1 MSRKNVLK
9 YSGGF
14 IAWVIGSGFATGQE
28 MLQFYTSYSL
38 YSIGI
43 IAINLVLFVY
53 IGPHLLV
60 TGYDHKDVKD
70 FNQYE
75 YFCGK
80 TLGSILKEV
89 VPIIIFAI
97 MVILISGAGATLEE
111 YYGLNHYVGAAIM
124 AGLILAAYLFGF
136 DRLVSIIAVIGPIII
151 VFTVLVGVIT
161 LAKDYSN
168 LQELPKYYEMLEDR
182 QSTRFWWFS
191 GLLYASY
198 NIFCGSTYYCSLGA
212 SANVREEAK
221 WGAILGSV
229 ALIVAISIMNF
240 AMLANAGEIVNLS
253 IPTLFLASRIS
264 RIFGEV
270 FSLVLLAGI
279 FSSSSP
285 MMWTVCNRFVK
296 EGTNKAKVFAVI
308 VAAVAFLCGLLP
320 FAQLVNKIYPY
331 LGYIGIAYLV
341 CVIYD
346 KIKSRI

>member
-1 MSRKNVLK
+1 MSTKNVLK
-9 YSGGF
+9 YSGAF

-28 MLQFYTSYSL
+28 MFQFYSSYGL

-43 IAINLVLFVY
+43 IVINLILFVY

-60 TGYDHKDVKD
+60 TGYDNREIKD

-80 TLGSILKEV
+80 VFGRILKEV

-136 DRLVSIIAVIGPIII
+136 NRLVSIIAVIGPVII

-161 LAKDYSN
+161 LLKDYNN
-168 LQELPKYYEMLEDR
+168 LDELPKYYEALETR
-182 QSTRFWWFS
+182 QPARFWWFS
-191 GLLYASY
+191 GILYASY

-212 SANVREEAK
+212 SAEVRDEAK
-221 WGAILGSV
+221 WGAIIGSV
-229 ALIVAISIMNF
+229 ALILAISVMNF
-240 AMLANAGEIVNLS
+240 AMLANAGDIISLS
-253 IPTLFLASRIS
+253 IPTLFLANGIS
-264 RIFGEV
+264 RIFGEI
-270 FSLVLLAGI
+270 FSVVLLAGI

-296 EGTNKAKVFAVI
+296 EGTNKAVAFAVAI
-308 VAAVAFLCGLLP
+308 AGIAFLCGMLP
-320 FAQLVNKIYPY
+320 FAELVNKIYPY
-331 LGYIGIAYLV
+331 LGYIGIAYLI
-341 CVIYD
+341 CVIYN
-346 KIKSRI
+346 KIKSRV